1 MPLRYTEDPA
11 SLQSAKD
18 IPEQYVIFYSSRD
31 ENGRMWCPVCRCLG
45 APDLCDPTI
54 LRPQQDCRDVEK
66 IVEETFGKDDTWA
79 SLDPRLTSL
88 SNGACWTGL
97 LGRFLAPDTLPS

>member
-18 IPEQYVIFYSSRD
+18 IPGQYVIFYSSRD
-31 ENGRMWCPVCRCLG
+31 QNGRMWCPVRRRLG

-66 IVEETFGKDDTWA
+66 IVEETFGKDDGPAALVVYVGQKPECVYLIGTNFVR
-79 SLDPRLTSL
+79 SD
-88 SNGACWTGL
+88 
-97 LGRFLAPDTLPS
+97 